1 MRYVNLSNVLVFRLI
16 SRKVENRF
24 PDYESL
30 INAKLMLPSEVK
42 RMRKCER
49 ATPHEFTCTPLL
61 WAMKLLQR
69 ARSHGKVTVIQKI
82 LQSYS
87 MLRIIIHSVKRN
99 KLIGKGCITMKFSK
113 NPDTI

>member
-1 MRYVNLSNVLVFRLI
+1 MMRYVNLSNVLVFRLI

-30 INAKLMLPSEVK
+30 INAKLMLPSEVD
-42 RMRKCER
+42 RMRKCEK

-87 MLRIIIHSVKRN
+87 MLRIIINLVRK
-99 KLIGKGCITMKFSK
+99 ISK
-113 NPDTI
+113 TQ